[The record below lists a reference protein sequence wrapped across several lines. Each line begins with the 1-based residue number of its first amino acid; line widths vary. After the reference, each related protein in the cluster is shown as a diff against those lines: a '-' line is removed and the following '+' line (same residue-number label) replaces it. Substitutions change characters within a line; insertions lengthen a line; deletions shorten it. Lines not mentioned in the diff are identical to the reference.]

1 MSEREFWIDCIYDV
15 AIDMGYDFNDY
26 YTEEEG
32 LDCADILPSED
43 LLSDLEHDMDDII
56 KNLDLDVYLDGRE
69 LLCEILDDFKDY
81 SMCFEAIKDENYAKK
96 LVVSYLL
103 PEVAWKFTNS

>member
-1 MSEREFWIDCIYDV
+1 MSTRDYWIECIYDV
-15 AIDMGYDFNDY
+15 IIDMGYSFYDY

-32 LDCADILPSED
+32 LNCTDVLPSED
-43 LLSDLEHDMDDII
+43 LLSDLEHDINDII

-69 LLCEILDDFKDY
+69 LLCEILDEFQDY
-81 SMCFEAIKDENYAKK
+81 AMCFEVIKDEDYATK
-96 LVVSYLL
+96 LVISYLL